1 MKKTRR
7 LKPPKMPSKEYR
19 AYWRVI
25 DGAVRNALDMHPDY
39 LTNKGSSR
47 SCARMSIVKRVVGA
61 VIGFQSERDRSGRI
75 APGRRSGDQ

>member
-1 MKKTRR
+1 MTKRTRR

-39 LTNKGSSR
+39 LTNKGSTK

-61 VIGFQSERDRSGRI
+61 VIGFQSERTKKGRSG
-75 APGRRSGDQ
+75 ASSRRL